1 MLDRVNNLAGTLSE
15 REPTKITYRV
25 GKLMRLVDFLC
36 FIYGQFYLPIQE
48 FQDLISKTTREIT
61 KHRQHF

>member
-48 FQDLISKTTREIT
+48 FQDLISKTTREIST
-61 KHRQHF
+61 QLRHF